1 MFKVLFLI
9 YINDLTDNISSSIK
23 LFADD
28 ASLFLRVRDVAMC
41 HQVIKKDLK
50 TISAWAHQWKMKF
63 NPDITKQAI
72 EVVFFSQAEQTGSS
86 FDEIQ

>member
-1 MFKVLFLI
+1 MTLSQELVEIEKR
-9 YINDLTDNISSSIK
+9 K
-23 LFADD
+23 
-28 ASLFLRVRDVAMC
+28 LRVRDVAMC

-72 EVVFFSQAEQTGSS
+72 EVVFLTSGTNR
-86 FDEIQ
+86 IIL